1 MRGIIY
7 VVHVAYPC
15 SDITIQSDSL
25 AVNLLNIITDVSAP
39 IVDEP
44 ASARA
49 GRHVTLVNPPLIG
62 SKNSWNNRMTVPI
75 GLAYVAGSAREAG
88 HDVQIVDAVAS
99 APDLAR
105 QVGKYIH
112 QGLDPDEI
120 ARRVRRDVEVIG
132 VACMF
137 TQDWPAARAVLNAL
151 RSRFPDVI
159 LVMGGEHATALPE
172 VSLRECPALDFCV
185 LGEGELTFA
194 DILQN
199 VRSKSDARH
208 LSGLAY
214 VDESGNFVKTEPRP
228 RIGKKMS
235 VPRPAWDLFD
245 IEPYLAST
253 NCFGVYRGRSIGV
266 LATRGCPYKCT
277 FCSNLTMY
285 GQLWVPRDPADVLDE
300 IEDYIR
306 DYRVEN
312 VDFYDLTMIIKRD
325 WILKFCELIEE
336 RGLTFTWQ
344 LPSGTRS
351 EAIDEEV
358 AKALYRTGCR
368 NIGYAPESGSPEV
381 LKKVKKEV
389 HLPRLVTSIKGAVRA
404 GLRIKINMIIGF
416 PFETRSNIFQT
427 AFFCWKLAYYGVDD
441 PLISIFSPYPG
452 TVLFD
457 ELRREGRIQAID
469 DEYYESMLA
478 CNDPTVPA
486 SFCRAV
492 NGFELM
498 LWRLLIMSV
507 FYGISFTTRPSRLIQ
522 FLRSLWTGRGRE
534 TALENRLLEILA
546 LKKRQAIAKVPAATQ
561 HA

>member
-1 MRGIIY
+1 
-7 VVHVAYPC
+7 
-15 SDITIQSDSL
+15 
-25 AVNLLNIITDVSAP
+25 
-39 IVDEP
+39 
-44 ASARA
+44 
-49 GRHVTLVNPPLIG
+49 
-62 SKNSWNNRMTVPI
+62 MTVPI
-75 GLAYVAGSAREAG
+75 GLAYVAGSARAEG

-99 APDLAR
+99 APDMAR

-120 ARRVRRDVEVIG
+120 ARRVRNDAEIIG

-137 TQDWPAARAVLNAL
+137 TQDWPAARGVLNAL
-151 RSRFPDVI
+151 RSRFPNAI
-159 LVMGGEHATALPE
+159 LVMGGEHATALSE
-172 VSLRECPALDFCV
+172 VSLRECPALDFCI

-194 DILQN
+194 DILRK
-199 VRSKSDARH
+199 VRTKADARN
-208 LSGLAY
+208 LPGVAY
-214 VDESGNFVKTEPRP
+214 VDENGSFVKTEARQ
-228 RIGKKMS
+228 RIGKKTN

-245 IEPYLAST
+245 LEPYLAST

-266 LATRGCPYKCT
+266 LGTRGCPYKCT

-300 IEDYIR
+300 IQDYIR

-336 RGLTFTWQ
+336 RGLKFTWQ

-358 AKALYRTGCR
+358 ATALYRTGCR

-427 AFFCWKLAYYGVDD
+427 TLFCWKLAYYGVDD

-452 TVLFD
+452 TALFD
-457 ELRREGRIQAID
+457 ELRQEGRIPGIN

-486 SFCRAV
+486 SFCRAI

-507 FYGISFTTRPSRLIQ
+507 FYGISFTTRPSRLFQ
-522 FLRSLWTGRGRE
+522 FVRSLWTGRGRE

-546 LKKRQAIAKVPAATQ
+546 LKKRKAIVKVPAAATQ

>member
-1 MRGIIY
+1 
-7 VVHVAYPC
+7 
-15 SDITIQSDSL
+15 
-25 AVNLLNIITDVSAP
+25 
-39 IVDEP
+39 
-44 ASARA
+44 
-49 GRHVTLVNPPLIG
+49 
-62 SKNSWNNRMTVPI
+62 MTVPI
-75 GLAYVAGSAREAG
+75 GLAYVAGSAREQG

-105 QVGKYIH
+105 TVGKYIH
-112 QGLDPDEI
+112 QGLDPEEI
-120 ARRVRRDVEVIG
+120 AQRVRNDVEVIG

-137 TQDWPAARAVLNAL
+137 TQDWPAARGVLNAL
-151 RSRFPDVI
+151 RARFPNAI
-159 LVMGGEHATALPE
+159 LVLGGEHATALPE
-172 VSLRECPALDFCV
+172 ISLRECPSLDFCV

-194 DILQN
+194 DILSR
-199 VRSKSDARH
+199 VRTKSDARDVA
-208 LSGLAY
+208 GVAF
-214 VDESGNFVKTEPRP
+214 VDDEGNFVKTEARK
-228 RIGKKMS
+228 RIGKKTS

-245 IEPYLAST
+245 LEPYLSST

-266 LATRGCPYKCT
+266 LGTRGCPYKCT
-277 FCSNLTMY
+277 FCSNPTMY

-336 RGLTFTWQ
+336 RGLKFTWQ

-368 NIGYAPESGSPEV
+368 NIGYAPESGSPQV
-381 LKKVKKEV
+381 LKMVKKEV
-389 HLPRLVTSIKGAVRA
+389 HLPRLIESIKGAVRA

-416 PFETRSNIFQT
+416 PFETRSNILET
-427 AFFCWKLAYYGVDD
+427 TLFCWKLAYYGVDD

-457 ELRREGRIQAID
+457 ELRKEGRIPAIN

-492 NGFELM
+492 GGFELM
-498 LWRLLIMSV
+498 LWRLLIMIV
-507 FYGISFTTRPSRLIQ
+507 FYGISFVTRPRRLIQ
-522 FLRSLWTGRGRE
+522 FIRSLWTGQGRE
-534 TALENRLLEILA
+534 TAIENRLLEIFA
-546 LKKRQAIAKVPAATQ
+546 LKKKKPVRMEIAAE
-561 HA
+561 